1 MLFFVFKWGVVT
13 NCNKEIVPEVEA
25 FVTDCSVLAFF
36 KGGGWKVISS
46 IVKSRIFRITIKYK
60 HYKTNKLGFGGP

>member
-1 MLFFVFKWGVVT
+1 MQFFVFKWGVVT

-46 IVKSRIFRITIKYK
+46 IFQSRIISLISS
-60 HYKTNKLGFGGP
+60 LE